1 MKRNLS
7 VIFLRIISL
16 ILTFAF
22 GVIITRSLS
31 VYDRGLYTEFITWSS
46 IGSVLISY
54 GLPVFI
60 LREGAKKR
68 INVLTIN
75 SIVVGFLLIAIFSI
89 FVLIYNSFTLLSL
102 FIISYSSFLF
112 FITFYRHYVLAK
124 NKIMLFELALI
135 IPILFSLIISSVVY
149 FIDPSIFNINIWIL
163 ICILGPLLYLFFFK
177 FKFNFFKNNYHFI
190 NLKNIK
196 KIFLKASPFFIVS
209 VGGIFFAKAPYAYLS
224 LIDATESL
232 AFFGIAEIIPALFVS
247 VCASLVSLNSYSI
260 FSSSKKQHL
269 KYITKTIF
277 YISLL
282 FVVGYIICIYFGKF
296 ILINIYG
303 DEYYVSALILPVL
316 FASSFFGILSNILL
330 NGFISQSKTIYGTIP
345 IFITVTFYI
354 IIYLIGYEL
363 KIIEL
368 AYSSLILSIISLLIF
383 CIIFFKIYLNKK
395 IIN

>member
-135 IPILFSLIISSVVY
+135 IPILFSLIISVSDC
-149 FIDPSIFNINIWIL
+149 ITPS
-163 ICILGPLLYLFFFK
+163 
-177 FKFNFFKNNYHFI
+177 
-190 NLKNIK
+190 
-196 KIFLKASPFFIVS
+196 
-209 VGGIFFAKAPYAYLS
+209 
-224 LIDATESL
+224 
-232 AFFGIAEIIPALFVS
+232 
-247 VCASLVSLNSYSI
+247 
-260 FSSSKKQHL
+260 
-269 KYITKTIF
+269 
-277 YISLL
+277 
-282 FVVGYIICIYFGKF
+282 
-296 ILINIYG
+296 
-303 DEYYVSALILPVL
+303 L
-316 FASSFFGILSNILL
+316 FAS
-330 NGFISQSKTIYGTIP
+330 
-345 IFITVTFYI
+345 V
-354 IIYLIGYEL
+354 
-363 KIIEL
+363 
-368 AYSSLILSIISLLIF
+368 
-383 CIIFFKIYLNKK
+383 
-395 IIN
+395 